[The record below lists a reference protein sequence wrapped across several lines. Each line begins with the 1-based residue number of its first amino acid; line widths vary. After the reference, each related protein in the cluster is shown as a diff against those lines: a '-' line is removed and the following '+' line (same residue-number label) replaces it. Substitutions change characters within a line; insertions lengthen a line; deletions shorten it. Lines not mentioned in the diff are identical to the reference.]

1 MPCPRSLR
9 ANAILAPGDDYFCA
23 VWTLPPCSL
32 HPFWPLQALLALLQ
46 PPWPLHSLMP
56 SHITDLLAF
65 FASFSFANAAPDKN
79 SEATA
84 EARTAFFIDM
94 VSSQE
99 VDSAGEYAHRRNPL
113 RGNRAP
119 YSTHAAS

>member
-23 VWTLPPCSL
+23 VWILPPLSLQSFSDEVSVSPCPL
-32 HPFWPLQALLALLQ
+32 HPFWPLQSLLALLQ

-56 SHITDLLAF
+56 SHITVLLAF
-65 FASFSFANAAPDKN
+65 LASFSFANAAPVRN

-94 VSSQE
+94 VFLQR
-99 VDSAGEYAHRRNPL
+99 VDLGW
-113 RGNRAP
+113 
-119 YSTHAAS
+119 